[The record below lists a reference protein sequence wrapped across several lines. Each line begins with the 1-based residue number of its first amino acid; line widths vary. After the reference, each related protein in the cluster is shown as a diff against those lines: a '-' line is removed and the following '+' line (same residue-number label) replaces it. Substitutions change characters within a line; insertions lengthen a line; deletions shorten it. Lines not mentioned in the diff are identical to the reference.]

1 MLKKGLRKILKKA
14 SQSITIMIIPHT
26 SKTPFNIKL
35 PVFVVILFMVCICS
49 GVTYIFMGMKEKA
62 EYYRMKEKLEAYSKE
77 FKDLQ
82 STLGNLKENEKELK
96 RLLSYNSKEE
106 VIKNYSSDKIS
117 DKEDELD
124 FIELKKEIAKTVD
137 SVESIKKYMAK
148 QKDIYKATPKGLPV
162 SGNISS
168 RFGQRI
174 HPIDNR
180 EHFHNGVDV
189 TTKAGTPV
197 KATADGFVSFSGYYG
212 GYGNVVVIEHGFGFS
227 TLYAHNSRNV
237 VTVGQH
243 VKRGD
248 VIAYIGSTGNAQSSH
263 VHYSVFKNGKPL
275 DPLKIF
281 KAGK

>member
-1 MLKKGLRKILKKA
+1 
-14 SQSITIMIIPHT
+14 
-26 SKTPFNIKL
+26 
-35 PVFVVILFMVCICS
+35 
-49 GVTYIFMGMKEKA
+49 MKEKI
-62 EYYRMKEKLEAYSKE
+62 EYRRMQEKLEAYSRE
-77 FKDLQ
+77 FKDLE
-82 STLGNLKENEKELK
+82 STLGKLKENERELK
-96 RLLSYNSKEE
+96 RLLAYNSKEE
-106 VIKNYSSDKIS
+106 VIKNYSSDK
-117 DKEDELD
+117 EGELD

-137 SVESIKKYMAK
+137 SVESIKRYMAN
-148 QKDIYKATPKGLPV
+148 QKDVYKATPKGLPV

-174 HPIDNR
+174 HPIDDR

-189 TTKAGTPV
+189 TIKAGTPV

-212 GYGNVVVIEHGFGFS
+212 GYGNVVVIEHGLGFS

-248 VIAYIGSTGNAQSSH
+248 IIAYAGSTGNAQASH

-275 DPLKIF
+275 DPLKTF
-281 KAGK
+281 RAGK

>member
-1 MLKKGLRKILKKA
+1 LPKKGLRKILKKA

-212 GYGNVVVIEHGFGFS
+212 GYGNVVVIEHGLGFS

>member
-1 MLKKGLRKILKKA
+1 
-14 SQSITIMIIPHT
+14 MIIPHT

>member
-1 MLKKGLRKILKKA
+1 LLKKGLRKILKKA